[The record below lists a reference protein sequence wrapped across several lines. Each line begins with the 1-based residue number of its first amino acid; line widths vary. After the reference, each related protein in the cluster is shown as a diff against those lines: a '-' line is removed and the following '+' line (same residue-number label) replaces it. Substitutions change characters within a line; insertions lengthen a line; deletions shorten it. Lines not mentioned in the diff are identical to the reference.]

1 MEYLFGELIG
11 DLLGGL
17 FLSRSLDRRTT
28 ARHNVL
34 HALRLSRRR
43 RLTADQHTYAQRWLD
58 IGARHINLFRLR
70 RHQGRIRVALSR
82 IQASTASSGLGA

>member
-1 MEYLFGELIG
+1 MEYFFGELLG
-11 DLLGGL
+11 NLLGGL

-34 HALRLSRRR
+34 HALRLSRHR
-43 RLTADQHTYAQRWLD
+43 RLTADQHTYARRWLI

-70 RHQGRIRVALSR
+70 RHQGRIEAALSR
-82 IQASTASSGLGA
+82 IQTSAASSEL